1 MTYSLNCQGLKFHN
15 HNNRGKHKHKKE
27 NEFNNICVEEYK
39 VQFLINETYEVT
51 HRHKELR

>member
-15 HNNRGKHKHKKE
+15 HDNRGKHKHKKE